1 MNQQLSGNRDDDS
14 GGTEHND
21 LAMILA
27 TARQQSLG
35 GMLRRS
41 AMRHHDRTAI
51 ICGDTRWTYAEF
63 DRVVD
68 CLAAGLKRAG
78 VNPGD
83 RLALLARNS
92 HAFMALRFAIARA
105 DAVLVPINFMLNA
118 DDVRYILEHSGARML
133 FVDRST
139 ADVGSA
145 ARPDSVERIIGIAGE
160 HHGVPDGFPSWE
172 ELFCDDGVQ
181 QDTRGGSDRLC
192 CKHGARPPRPPP
204 FSPPAPPPPPGSSHR
219 PKRRNRERGRCRGED
234 AQPSAVGQLQNERH
248 FRFGWGW
255 R

>member
-192 CKHGARPPRPPP
+192 CKHGARP
-204 FSPPAPPPPPGSSHR
+204 
-219 PKRRNRERGRCRGED
+219 RG
-234 AQPSAVGQLQNERH
+234 VTQL
-248 FRFGWGW
+248 GD
-255 R
+255 